1 MTIAFTSHSAQ
12 IQDTLTD
19 RVHHEAKPTTMTN
32 WDTEAELA
40 ETVPAVEQRRL
51 LLGFLREDEAIKR
64 LQSSRI
70 VATPGSISDRAES
83 EETATDPETAYR
95 ELWKAAN
102 DSITPSQAF
111 DDSAVELTDLPDED
125 GIAEH
130 VDAFVNDPHFQASR
144 GDQPK
149 ESWEIKLVPIANLV
163 AFQPAVTQT
172 AYETDLSSTESTLDL
187 LEFTLPVDA
196 APLVEDQ
203 RIRDTFFSGWQFVTR
218 SPNVHV
224 SGPHHSRSD
233 GDDTTIATVSF
244 DLKSN
249 PNFVYV
255 AHFEDRYILKNGYH
269 RVYQLLAAGETHVP
283 AVVIEADTY
292 DETGANQSGFFDRD
306 LVMSDR
312 PPLLTDYE
320 TSIAVTISRRT
331 TNRIVRV
338 IAETTDVFR

>member
-1 MTIAFTSHSAQ
+1 
-12 IQDTLTD
+12 
-19 RVHHEAKPTTMTN
+19 MTN
-32 WDTEAELA
+32 RDSDFELA
-40 ETVPAVEQRRL
+40 DTVPAVEQRRL
-51 LLGFLREDEAIKR
+51 LLGFLREDEAIER
-64 LQSSRI
+64 LQSSRT
-70 VATPGSISDRAES
+70 VATPGEDSDRTEDDGA
-83 EETATDPETAYR
+83 ATDPETAYA
-95 ELWKAAN
+95 ELWETAN
-102 DSITPSQAF
+102 DSITPSNAF
-111 DDSAVELTDLPDED
+111 EDSAVELEALPDED

-130 VDAFVNDPHFQASR
+130 VDAFVDDPHFRASR
-144 GDQPK
+144 GEYPED
-149 ESWEIKLVPIANLV
+149 SWKIKLVPIENLV

-172 AYETDLSSTESTLDL
+172 AYESDLSSTESVLDL
-187 LEFTLPVDA
+187 LEFTLPVDD

-233 GDDTTIATVSF
+233 DDDTTIATVSF

-255 AHFEDRYILKNGYH
+255 AHYEDRYILKNGYH
-269 RVYQLLAAGETHVP
+269 RVYQLLLAGETHVP

-292 DETGANQSGFFDRD
+292 DETGANQSGFFDRN

-320 TSIAVTISRRT
+320 TPIAVTIARRT

>member
-1 MTIAFTSHSAQ
+1 MTTPNS
-12 IQDTLTD
+12 D
-19 RVHHEAKPTTMTN
+19 
-32 WDTEAELA
+32 AEVA
-40 ETVPAVEQRRL
+40 DTVPAIEQRRL
-51 LLGFLREDEAIKR
+51 LLGFLREDEAIER
-64 LQSSRI
+64 LQSSRT
-70 VATPGSISDRAES
+70 VATPDARLDQTGR
-83 EETATDPETAYR
+83 EEAVTDPETAYAN
-95 ELWKAAN
+95 LWNAAN
-102 DSITPSQAF
+102 DSITPSHAF
-111 DDSAVELTDLPDED
+111 DDSAVELEDLPDEA

-130 VDAFVNDPHFQASR
+130 VDAFVNDPHFRASR
-144 GDQPK
+144 GDQP
-149 ESWEIKLVPIANLV
+149 EDSWEIKLVPIETLV

-172 AYETDLSSTESTLDL
+172 AYETDLAATESVLDL

-203 RIRDTFFSGWQFVTR
+203 RIRDNFFSGWQFVTR

-233 GDDTTIATVSF
+233 GNDTTIATVSF

-255 AHFEDRYILKNGYH
+255 AHFDDRYILKNGYH

-292 DETGANQSGFFDRD
+292 DETGANQSGFFDRE
-306 LVMSDR
+306 LVMSER

-320 TSIAVTISRRT
+320 TPIAVTISRRT